1 VVVDWSFSKGRHEVS
16 TIRLP
21 MPDLNARVR
30 VGKTSLAVPRIGI
43 GTAPLGNMFEALSDE
58 QADAVLASAVGH
70 GLRYFDT
77 APLYG
82 HGLAE
87 QRVGRAVAPLSR
99 DEVFVSTKVGRLLQ
113 ADAPRD
119 ESQFYQGEPFYK
131 DVPAVGPVW
140 DFTYDGIMR
149 SVEESFQ
156 RTGLNRFDVLLLHDP
171 DDHFDAA
178 STSGYRALA
187 KLREE
192 GTVRA
197 IGAGMNQA
205 PMLARLVEACDLD
218 VLLVAGRYTLLDQ
231 VAMDE
236 LLPLCEQRT
245 VSIVVGGVFN
255 SGILID
261 PAPGARYNYVPADA
275 AVLARAQ
282 KIKAVCDRY
291 SVPLPAAAL
300 QFPLAHPRVCTV
312 LLGIRAIDELE
323 KNLRWL
329 EVSIPDALWADL
341 KREGLLRDNAPTPS
355 SAKGESRH

>member
-1 VVVDWSFSKGRHEVS
+1 MTLSRRPDAPKGLSLTAESLRALVQPTDASLVAIDGGTLVVNGFDVRRDA
-16 TIRLP
+16 
-21 MPDLNARVR
+21 ARVR
-30 VGKTSLAVPRIGI
+30 RSIGLAGQYLAVEGD
-43 GTAPLGNMFEALSDE
+43 L
-58 QADAVLASAVGH
+58 LAA
-70 GLRYFDT
+70 T
-77 APLYG
+77 
-82 HGLAE
+82 
-87 QRVGRAVAPLSR
+87 GRAPDFSLPSGTPEEAGAPN
-99 DEVFVSTKVGRLLQ
+99 
-113 ADAPRD
+113 
-119 ESQFYQGEPFYK
+119 
-131 DVPAVGPVW
+131 
-140 DFTYDGIMR
+140 FTYDGIMR

-156 RTGLNRFDVLLLHDP
+156 RTGLNRFDVPLLHDP

-261 PAPGARYNYVPADA
+261 PAPGTRYNYVPAEAD
-275 AVLARAQ
+275 VIARAQ
-282 KIKAVCDRY
+282 QIKAVCDRHD
-291 SVPLPAAAL
+291 VPLPAAAL

-312 LLGIRAIDELE
+312 LLGIRTIDELE
-323 KNLRWL
+323 KDVRWL
-329 EVSIPDALWADL
+329 DVPIPDELWAEL
-341 KREGLLRDNAPTPS
+341 KHEGLLREDAPTPS
-355 SAKGESRH
+355 SAKIESTGQ

>member
-1 VVVDWSFSKGRHEVS
+1 
-16 TIRLP
+16 

-58 QADAVLASAVGH
+58 QADAVLASA
-70 GLRYFDT
+70 
-77 APLYG
+77 
-82 HGLAE
+82 
-87 QRVGRAVAPLSR
+87 
-99 DEVFVSTKVGRLLQ
+99 EVFVSTKVGRLLQ

-149 SVEESFQ
+149 SVEESSQ

-178 STSGYRALA
+178 STSGYGALA

-205 PMLARLVEACDLD
+205 PMLARLVETCDLD

-261 PAPGARYNYVPADA
+261 PAPGARYNYVPADS

-355 SAKGESRH
+355 SAKSE

>member
-1 VVVDWSFSKGRHEVS
+1 MQPASGARLDSPVNTRRSKEICQH
-16 TIRLP
+16 
-21 MPDLNARVR
+21 NQ
-30 VGKTSLAVPRIGI
+30 
-43 GTAPLGNMFEALSDE
+43 

-149 SVEESFQ
+149 SVEESSQ

-178 STSGYRALA
+178 STSGYGALA

-205 PMLARLVEACDLD
+205 PMLARLVETCDLD

-261 PAPGARYNYVPADA
+261 PAPGARYNYVPADS
-275 AVLARAQ
+275 AVLARAL

-355 SAKGESRH
+355 SAKSE

>member
-1 VVVDWSFSKGRHEVS
+1 
-16 TIRLP
+16 
-21 MPDLNARVR
+21 MDLNARVP
-30 VGKTSLAVPRIGI
+30 VGKTSLAVPRVGV
-43 GTAPLGNMFEALSDE
+43 GTAPLGNMFQAYSDE
-58 QADAVLASAVGH
+58 HADAVLGSAVAH

-87 QRVGRAVAPLSR
+87 QRVGRAVAGLPR
-99 DEVFVSTKVGRLLQ
+99 DEVFVSTKVGRLLR

-119 ESQFYQGEPFYK
+119 ESQFYLGEPFYK
-131 DVPAVGPVW
+131 DVPQVGPVW
-140 DFTYDGIMR
+140 DFTYDGVMR
-149 SVEESFQ
+149 SVEESFR
-156 RTGLNRFDVLLLHDP
+156 RTGLDRFDVLLLHDP

-178 STSGYRALA
+178 TTTAYSALA
-187 KLREE
+187 RLRED
-192 GTVRA
+192 GTTGA

-231 VAMDE
+231 IAMDE
-236 LLPLCEQRT
+236 LLPLCEERT

-261 PAPGARYNYVPADA
+261 PVPGVRYNYVPAEA

-282 KIKAVCDRY
+282 QIKAVCDRY
-291 SVPLPAAAL
+291 EVPLPAAAL

-312 LLGIRAIDELE
+312 LLGIRTIDELE
-323 KNLRWL
+323 KNLQWL
-329 EVSIPDALWADL
+329 DVSIPDQLWAEL
-341 KREGLLRDNAPTPS
+341 KADGLLRQDAPTPS
-355 SAKGESRH
+355 NQ

>member
-1 VVVDWSFSKGRHEVS
+1 
-16 TIRLP
+16 
-21 MPDLNARVR
+21 MDLNARVR
-30 VGKTSLAVPRIGI
+30 VGKTSLEVPRVGV
-43 GTAPLGNMFEALSDE
+43 GTAPLGNMFEAHSDE
-58 QADAVLASAVGH
+58 HADAVLASAVAH

-87 QRVGRAVAPLSR
+87 QRVGRAVTGLPR
-99 DEVFVSTKVGRLLQ
+99 EEVFVSTKVGRLLR

-119 ESQFYQGEPFYK
+119 ESQFYLGEPFYK
-131 DVPAVGPVW
+131 DVPKVGPVW
-140 DFTYDGIMR
+140 DFTYDGIMT
-149 SVEESFQ
+149 SVEESYR
-156 RTGLNRFDVLLLHDP
+156 RTGLDRFDVLLLHDP

-178 STSGYRALA
+178 SATAYSALS

-192 GTVRA
+192 GATRA

-205 PMLARLVEACDLD
+205 PALARLVEACDLD

-245 VSIVVGGVFN
+245 ISIVVGGVFN

-261 PAPGARYNYVPADA
+261 PAPGVRYNYVPADA

-282 KIKAVCDRY
+282 KIKSVCDRY
-291 SVPLPAAAL
+291 DVPLPAAAL

-312 LLGIRAIDELE
+312 LLGIRTIDELE
-323 KNLRWL
+323 KNLGWL
-329 EVSIPDALWADL
+329 DVLIPDGLWAEL
-341 KREGLLRDNAPTPS
+341 KHEGLLRDDAPTPS
-355 SAKGESRH
+355 SAKSESRH

>member
-1 VVVDWSFSKGRHEVS
+1 
-16 TIRLP
+16 

-70 GLRYFDT
+70 RLRYFDT

-99 DEVFVSTKVGRLLQ
+99 EEVFVSTKVGRLLQ

-149 SVEESFQ
+149 SVEESSQ

-178 STSGYRALA
+178 STSGYGALA

-261 PAPGARYNYVPADA
+261 PAPGARYNYVPADS

-355 SAKGESRH
+355 SAKSE

>member
-1 VVVDWSFSKGRHEVS
+1 
-16 TIRLP
+16 
-21 MPDLNARVR
+21 MDLNARVK
-30 VGKTSLAVPRIGI
+30 VGKTNLEVPRVGV

-58 QADAVLASAVGH
+58 QADAVLASALTH

-87 QRVGRAVAPLSR
+87 QRVGRAVAGMPR
-99 DEVFVSTKVGRLLQ
+99 EEVLVSTKVGRLLR

-119 ESQFYQGEPFYK
+119 ESQFYLGEPFYK
-131 DVPAVGPVW
+131 DVPPVGPVW
-140 DFTYDGIMR
+140 DFSYDGIMK
-149 SVEESFQ
+149 SVEESFR
-156 RTGLNRFDVLLLHDP
+156 RTGLDRFDVLLLHDP
-171 DDHFDAA
+171 DDHFGAA
-178 STSGYRALA
+178 STTAYKALA
-187 KLREE
+187 KLRND
-192 GTVRA
+192 GTTRA

-205 PMLARLVEACDLD
+205 QMLARLVEACDLD

-261 PAPGARYNYVPADA
+261 PAPGTRYNYVPAEAD
-275 AVLARAQ
+275 VIARAQ

-291 SVPLPAAAL
+291 DVPLPAAAL

-312 LLGIRAIDELE
+312 LLGIRSIDELE
-323 KNLRWL
+323 KDVRWL
-329 EVSIPDALWADL
+329 DVSIPNELWAQL
-341 KREGLLRDNAPTPS
+341 KNEGLLREDAPVPQS
-355 SAKGESRH
+355 SGIESPLQ

>member
-1 VVVDWSFSKGRHEVS
+1 
-16 TIRLP
+16 
-21 MPDLNARVR
+21 
-30 VGKTSLAVPRIGI
+30 
-43 GTAPLGNMFEALSDE
+43 
-58 QADAVLASAVGH
+58 
-70 GLRYFDT
+70 
-77 APLYG
+77 
-82 HGLAE
+82 
-87 QRVGRAVAPLSR
+87 
-99 DEVFVSTKVGRLLQ
+99 
-113 ADAPRD
+113 
-119 ESQFYQGEPFYK
+119 
-131 DVPAVGPVW
+131 
-140 DFTYDGIMR
+140 MR

-355 SAKGESRH
+355 SAKSGPRH